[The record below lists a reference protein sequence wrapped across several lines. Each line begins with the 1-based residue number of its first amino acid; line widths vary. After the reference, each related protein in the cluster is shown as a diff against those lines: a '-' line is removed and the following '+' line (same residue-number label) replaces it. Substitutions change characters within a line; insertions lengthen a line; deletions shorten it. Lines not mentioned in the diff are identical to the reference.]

1 MKTNMTRR
9 AVLVNG
15 AKYAAIAPATTV
27 LVAKSARAGGSS
39 GPGPYTGPGG
49 VQVTQASDC
58 PILISAPGQVTHCLA
73 HFAGF

>member
-1 MKTNMTRR
+1 MKNNVTRR
-9 AVLVNG
+9 TVLMSG

-27 LVAKSARAGGSS
+27 LVAKSARAGGS

-49 VQVTQASDC
+49 VIVTQASDC

-73 HFAGF
+73 HFAGG